1 MMTPQARWFF
11 PLAACLALLAAC
23 TAPAAAQQKDTIYR
37 NLKPDQIEQIL
48 KDMNIVYKKSQPPN
62 LPDDYDYDFERNS
75 FKIRFTLSKGKLL
88 WISAVFPKAKLETI
102 NNWNVQAKFSR
113 AVLDRSGDREFAVV
127 EYQLDAFGG
136 VTYEMIR
143 QAIRRF
149 DTEVANFDQFL
160 KKN

>member
-1 MMTPQARWFF
+1 MTPQARWFF
-11 PLAACLALLAAC
+11 PLAGCLALLLAC
-23 TAPAAAQQKDTIYR
+23 TAPAGAQQKDTIYR
-37 NLKPDQIEQIL
+37 TLKPDQIEQIL

-62 LPDDYDYDFERNS
+62 LPNDYDYDYERNTY
-75 FKIRFTLSKGKLL
+75 KIRFTLSNGKLL
-88 WISAVFPKAKLETI
+88 WISAVFPKTTLETI
-102 NNWNVQAKFSR
+102 NKWNVQAKFSR

-127 EYQLDAFGG
+127 EYQVDAGGG

-160 KKN
+160 KNN